1 MLAQRWEKPSTAQE
15 ERRAI
20 TRARRLCKRKKR
32 AAKSKNQNAS
42 SDKNIPPPAATHRQD
57 LDQTRQRF
65 NDGRTFLSASS
76 QFGMKS
82 NVIAGLLSALSQ
94 NLVQS
99 IALAEDTV
107 ASIQSISSFPL
118 PAFSELVVT
127 LDSACM
133 MLAIRWDPDTMKRT
147 AVKATTGFCSN
158 IAGMSD
164 EEFCSRMDS
173 GELSKPC
180 TSIQLLNY
188 FVDGALC
195 IGQGVHSWIRYDKY
209 PVPLIANNDKPS

>member
-1 MLAQRWEKPSTAQE
+1 MKP
-15 ERRAI
+15 
-20 TRARRLCKRKKR
+20 
-32 AAKSKNQNAS
+32 
-42 SDKNIPPPAATHRQD
+42 
-57 LDQTRQRF
+57 
-65 NDGRTFLSASS
+65 
-76 QFGMKS
+76 
-82 NVIAGLLSALSQ
+82 NVIEDLLSALSQ

-118 PAFSELVVT
+118 PAFSELVVA

-133 MLAIRWDPDTMKRT
+133 LLVIQWDPDTMKRT

-188 FVDGALC
+188 FVDGALS
-195 IGQGVHSWIRYDKY
+195 IGQGVHSWTRFEKN
-209 PVPLIANNDKPS
+209 PAN